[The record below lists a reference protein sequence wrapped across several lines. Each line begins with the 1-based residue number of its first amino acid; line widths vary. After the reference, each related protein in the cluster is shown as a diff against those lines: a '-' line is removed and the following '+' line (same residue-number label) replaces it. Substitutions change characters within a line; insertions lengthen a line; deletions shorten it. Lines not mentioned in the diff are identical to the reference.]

1 MKYFL
6 CNLSNNKNIKAQQ
19 VESMFD
25 GIAHRY
31 DFLNHTLS
39 FGVDKIWRK
48 RLINGLLKKNPATVL
63 DIATG
68 TGDLAI
74 ALAKKDKIVKIT
86 GADVSEKMLAV
97 AKEKIAKKKLSERI
111 ELTKTSSEEL
121 PFPDSSFNAAMV
133 AFGVRNFYNP
143 QQGLSQICRVL
154 KPKGTIHVLEFTMP
168 KSWPVKNIYRFY
180 FHRILPLIGK
190 KVSGHSDAYTY
201 LPESVEAFAERED
214 FIELLKKSGFTN
226 ARYTLQSFG
235 IAAIYTAEKD

>member
-1 MKYFL
+1 MS
-6 CNLSNNKNIKAQQ
+6 NLNNPKNTKAQQ

-39 FGVDKIWRK
+39 LGIDKVWRK
-48 RLINGLLKKNPATVL
+48 RLIKGLLKNNPISVV

-74 ALAKKDKIVKIT
+74 ALAKKDKNVKIT
-86 GADVSEKMLAV
+86 GADVSENMLAV
-97 AKEKIAKKKLSERI
+97 AKEKIAKKEFSDRI

-154 KPKGTIHVLEFTMP
+154 KSGGKIHVLEFTMP
-168 KSWPVKNIYRFY
+168 KSWPVRNIYRFY

-190 KVSGHSDAYTY
+190 KISGHSDAYTY
-201 LPESVEAFAERED
+201 LPESVEAFAEREN
-214 FIELLKKSGFTN
+214 FIELLQKSGFTN
-226 ARYTLQSFG
+226 ATYKLQSFG
-235 IAAIYTAEKD
+235 IAAIYVAEKK